1 MFLADI
7 PLARATT
14 GLVSVTATNAAG
26 VTTLQ
31 VSNSPASS
39 SGIASFTVQIKNGN
53 FESFTLQ
60 NGWTGEKTSPNTLS
74 FLSSTPIMPG
84 NSTAITINTDQQTP
98 DLVWTALNANNNQIA
113 TGEVGA
119 PPPPPP
125 VISTTPSQKSGSQ
138 PNQPA
143 TPPPPPNPGILGQS
157 TLRIIPAT
165 PAPGFDVRVVGQS
178 FSASTPLKL
187 YLGSQVIDS
196 FSSDNDGNFVVTTTI
211 PQSQQPGSAEFILK
225 DQANN
230 QKTFTTTIEQAPKQS
245 TTTQQA
251 AIPLTVSVQP
261 TLHPGDTQVINGT
274 ANAGSTVAISIL
286 NSTGT
291 SITSF
296 TANADNSG
304 NYFFSQVVPIDM
316 QLGQYTVTVSD
327 GKSQVSKQYS
337 ITTSHQIA
345 ISTPQ
350 QQYNPGDTVIIN
362 STTTSSLPVTIV
374 VMDPA
379 GNQAFAKDVNSTAG
393 GKISVSY
400 PIDPAALTGT
410 YIITAYQG
418 NDQVSDYIG
427 VGVAPVVQLTAALNQ
442 LTYQLTDKPILS
454 ITGPPGAKLNLIIID
469 PSDQEKFSDTVNLA
483 QDGIATY
490 SFNLT
495 SYTPGIYTI
504 ALTRGNDKIEKEFA
518 VGLQTG
524 CGQMSI
530 RTTQNTYFPGDNLL
544 IFGNANP
551 NCIVQLSLTNP
562 SGQMVKTEQ
571 DFVDKSG
578 LFSSFDFRIPDNG
591 APGTWRLDV
600 TSGLDHISYNVDVTL
615 ATTVTISVDKSPP
628 IYARGDVVQISG
640 SGIGK
645 SVSVAINII
654 SSNSTLDTLHIESTE
669 TGDYGTEWTVPTTFG
684 IGVYTIQVS
693 STAGKAS
700 TNITVQ

>member
-31 VSNSPASS
+31 VSNSPVSS

>member
-362 STTTSSLPVTIV
+362 GTTTSSLPVTIV